1 MSTILIQNSNLLD
14 IEKAEIIEGVNV
26 LIEEN
31 KISELSDKEIKSST
45 AMKIDA
51 KGKTLMPGLIDAHVH
66 ITATS
71 LDLGSISKY
80 PHSLNVLK
88 SAKLAES
95 MLMRGFTSV
104 RDCTGAD
111 WGFHEAIEKDLIKG
125 PRLFFVGKALGP
137 TGGHGDRRPKTYEG
151 DHCTCYQG
159 TIKETWI
166 VDGVA
171 EVQKA
176 ARRELRKGAHAIKIF
191 ASGGVASP
199 DDPIFGLQ
207 FSEDEIRA
215 VVNEANSWKKYVLA
229 HAYTSEAITRAID
242 CGVRTIEHG
251 NLMDRKTAK
260 YMNDKNAYLVP
271 NLITYEA
278 MDLEGE
284 KYGLPKISLEKNKF
298 VKDEGKI
305 ALDYAYSEG
314 VKIGYGTDLL
324 GELQVYQGKEF
335 LMRQN
340 IMPKKDILKSATL
353 INAEIVNQKDKIG
366 VIKEGSFADILLVDG
381 NPLEDF
387 SVFQE
392 QGKYISLIMKN
403 GKIYKNNLY
412 GRFYEEY

>member
-14 IEKAEIIEGVNV
+14 VEKAEIIEGVNV

-71 LDLGSISKY
+71 LDLGSISKN
-80 PHSLNVLK
+80 PHSFNVLK
-88 SAKLAES
+88 SAKLAEA

-207 FSEDEIRA
+207 FSEDEICA

-324 GELQVYQGKEF
+324 GELQVYQSKEF

-366 VIKEGSFADILLVDG
+366 VIKEGAFADILLVDG

-387 SVFQE
+387 NVFQE

-403 GKIYKNNLY
+403 GKIYKNNLT
-412 GRFYEEY
+412 

>member
-14 IEKAEIIEGVNV
+14 IEKAEIIEGMNV

-45 AMKIDA
+45 ATKIDA
-51 KGKTLMPGLIDAHVH
+51 KCKTLMPGLIDAHVH

-403 GKIYKNNLY
+403 GKIYKNNLT
-412 GRFYEEY
+412 

>member
-14 IEKAEIIEGVNV
+14 IEKAEIIEGMNV

-151 DHCTCYQG
+151 DHWTCYQG
-159 TIKETWI
+159 TIKATWI

-340 IMPKKDILKSATL
+340 IMPKKYILKSATL

-403 GKIYKNNLY
+403 GKIYKNNLT
-412 GRFYEEY
+412 

>member
-14 IEKAEIIEGVNV
+14 IEKAEIIEGMNV

-207 FSEDEIRA
+207 FSEDEICA

-403 GKIYKNNLY
+403 GKIYKNNLT
-412 GRFYEEY
+412 

>member
-14 IEKAEIIEGVNV
+14 IEKAEIIEGMNV

-403 GKIYKNNLY
+403 GKIYKNNLT
-412 GRFYEEY
+412 

>member
-14 IEKAEIIEGVNV
+14 VEKAEIIEGVNV

-45 AMKIDA
+45 ATKIDA
-51 KGKTLMPGLIDAHVH
+51 RGKTLMPGLIDAHVH

-71 LDLGSISKY
+71 VDLGRISNY
-80 PHSLNVLK
+80 PHSLTALR
-88 SAKLAES
+88 AGKLAEA
-95 MLMRGFTSV
+95 MLMRGFTTI

-111 WGFHEAIEKDLIKG
+111 WGFHQAIEEDILKG

-151 DHCTCYQG
+151 DICNCYQG
-159 TIKETWI
+159 TMHDSLT

-207 FSEDEIRA
+207 FSEDEIKT
-215 VVNEANSWKKYVLA
+215 VVNEAYSWGKYVLA
-229 HAYTSEAITRAID
+229 HAYTTEAITRAVN

-251 NLMDRKTAK
+251 NLMDRNTAK
-260 YMNDKNAYLVP
+260 LMNKKNVYLVP
-271 NLITYEA
+271 NLVTYEA

-284 KYGLPKISLEKNKF
+284 KYGLPKVSLEKNKF
-298 VKDEGKI
+298 VKDEGI
-305 ALDYAYSEG
+305 VALDYAYSEG

-324 GELQVYQGKEF
+324 GELQVYQSKEF
-335 LMRQN
+335 ILRQN
-340 IMPKKDILKSATL
+340 IMPKSEILKSATL
-353 INAEIVNQKDKIG
+353 VNAEIVNQQDQIG
-366 VIKEGSFADILLVDG
+366 IIKEGALADLLLIEG

-403 GKIYKNNLY
+403 GKIYKNNLT
-412 GRFYEEY
+412 

>member
-14 IEKAEIIEGVNV
+14 IEKAEIIEGLNV

-71 LDLGSISKY
+71 LDLGSISKN
-80 PHSLNVLK
+80 PHSFNVLK
-88 SAKLAES
+88 SAKLAEA

-207 FSEDEIRA
+207 FSEDEICA

-366 VIKEGSFADILLVDG
+366 VIKEGAFADILLVDG

-403 GKIYKNNLY
+403 GKIYKNNLT
-412 GRFYEEY
+412 

>member
-1 MSTILIQNSNLLD
+1 MKSVIFEHCNLLD
-14 IEKAEIIEGVNV
+14 VENSQIIQGMNV
-26 LIEEN
+26 LIEQN
-31 KISELSDKEIKSST
+31 IISQISDSKIKSQN
-45 AMKIDA
+45 AIIIDS

-71 LDLGSISKY
+71 LDLGSLSKY

-88 SAKLAES
+88 SAKLAEA

-111 WGFHEAIEKDLIKG
+111 WGFHEAIEKDLIRG

-159 TIKETWI
+159 TIKETWT
-166 VDGVA
+166 VDGVS

-229 HAYTSEAITRAID
+229 HAYTSEAITRAIK

-305 ALDYAYSEG
+305 AIDYAYSEG

-324 GELQVYQGKEF
+324 GELQVYQSREF
-335 LMRQN
+335 ILRQN
-340 IMPKKDILKSATL
+340 IMPKSEILKSATL
-353 INAEIVNQKDKIG
+353 INAEIVNQKDQIG
-366 VIKEGSFADILLVDG
+366 IIKEGALADLLLIEG

-387 SVFQE
+387 SVFQD

-403 GKIYKNNLY
+403 GKIYKNSLI
-412 GRFYEEY
+412 

>member
-1 MSTILIQNSNLLD
+1 MKSVIFKNCNLLD
-14 IEKAEIIEGVNV
+14 VENSNVISGINV
-26 LIEEN
+26 LTEEN
-31 KISELSDKEIKSST
+31 LITEISESAIKSKNSIELDCT
-45 AMKIDA
+45 
-51 KGKTLMPGLIDAHVH
+51 GKTLMPGLIDAHVH
-66 ITATS
+66 ITAIA
-71 LDLGSISKY
+71 LDMSIISTY
-80 PHSLNVLK
+80 PHSLNVLR

-111 WGFHEAIEKDLIKG
+111 WGFHEAIENDLIKG

-151 DHCTCYQG
+151 DHCNCYQG
-159 TIKETWI
+159 TQKETWI

-171 EVQKA
+171 DVQKA

-215 VVNEANSWKKYVLA
+215 VVNEAYSWQKYVLA
-229 HAYTSEAITRAID
+229 HAYTSEAITRAVN

-251 NLMDRKTAK
+251 NLMDKKTAK
-260 YMNDKNAYLVP
+260 LMNEKNAYLVP

-284 KYGLPKISLEKNKF
+284 KYGLPKVSLEKNKF

-305 ALDYAYSEG
+305 ALEHAYDAG

-324 GELQVYQGKEF
+324 GELQVHQSKEF
-335 LMRQN
+335 LIRQN
-340 IMPKKDILKSATL
+340 IMPKEEILKSATL
-353 INAEIVNQKDKIG
+353 VNAEIVNQKDKIG
-366 VIKEGSFADILLVDG
+366 IIKEGAFADILLVDG

-387 SVFQE
+387 EVLQN
-392 QGKYISLIMKN
+392 QGEKLLVIMKN
-403 GKIYKNNLY
+403 GKFYKNTITSNS
-412 GRFYEEY
+412 

>member
-14 IEKAEIIEGVNV
+14 IEKAEIIEGMNV

-45 AMKIDA
+45 ATKIDA

-403 GKIYKNNLY
+403 GKIYKNNLT
-412 GRFYEEY
+412 

>member
-14 IEKAEIIEGVNV
+14 VEKAEIIEGVNV

-71 LDLGSISKY
+71 VDLGRISNY
-80 PHSLNVLK
+80 PHSLTALR
-88 SAKLAES
+88 AGKLAEA
-95 MLMRGFTSV
+95 MLMRGFTTI

-111 WGFHEAIEKDLIKG
+111 WGFHQAIEEDVLKG

-137 TGGHGDRRPKTYEG
+137 TGGHGDRRPKTFEG
-151 DHCTCYQG
+151 DICNCYQG
-159 TIKETWI
+159 TMHDSLT

-176 ARRELRKGAHAIKIF
+176 ARRELRKGAHAIKIL

-207 FSEDEIRA
+207 FSEEEIKT
-215 VVNEANSWKKYVLA
+215 VVNEAYSWGKYVLA
-229 HAYTSEAITRAID
+229 HAYTTEAITRAVN

-251 NLMDRKTAK
+251 NLMDRNTAK
-260 YMNDKNAYLVP
+260 LMNKKNVYLVP
-271 NLITYEA
+271 NLVTYEA
-278 MDLEGE
+278 MDTEGE
-284 KYGLPKISLEKNKF
+284 KYGLPKVSLEKNKF
-298 VKDEGKI
+298 VKDEGI
-305 ALDYAYSEG
+305 VALDYAYTEG

-324 GELQVYQGKEF
+324 GELQVYQSREF
-335 LMRQN
+335 ILRQN
-340 IMPKKDILKSATL
+340 IMPKSEILKSATL
-353 INAEIVNQKDKIG
+353 VNAEIVNQQDQIG
-366 VIKEGSFADILLVDG
+366 IIKEGALADLLLIEG

-403 GKIYKNNLY
+403 GKIYKNNLN
-412 GRFYEEY
+412 

>member
-1 MSTILIQNSNLLD
+1 MKSVIFENCNLLD
-14 IEKAEIIEGVNV
+14 VENSQIIKGMNV
-26 LIEEN
+26 LIEQN
-31 KISELSDKEIKSST
+31 MISQISDSKIKSQN
-45 AMKIDA
+45 AIIIDS

-66 ITATS
+66 ITATA
-71 LDLGSISKY
+71 LDVGTLSKY

-88 SAKLAES
+88 SAKLAEA

-111 WGFHEAIEKDLIKG
+111 WGFHEAIEKDLIRG

-159 TIKETWI
+159 TIKETWT

-215 VVNEANSWKKYVLA
+215 VVNETNSWKKYVLA
-229 HAYTSEAITRAID
+229 HAYTSEAITRAIK

-260 YMNDKNAYLVP
+260 YMYDKNAYLVP

-305 ALDYAYSEG
+305 AIDYAYSEG

-324 GELQVYQGKEF
+324 GELQVYQSREF

-366 VIKEGSFADILLVDG
+366 VIKEGSFADVLLIDG

-387 SVFQE
+387 EVLQN
-392 QGKYISLIMKN
+392 QGEKLLVIMKD
-403 GKIYKNNLY
+403 GKFYKNNLS
-412 GRFYEEY
+412 

>member
-1 MSTILIQNSNLLD
+1 MKSVIFENCNLLD
-14 IEKAEIIEGVNV
+14 VENSQIIKGMNV
-26 LIEEN
+26 LIEQN
-31 KISELSDKEIKSST
+31 MISQISDSKIKSQN
-45 AMKIDA
+45 AIIIDS

-66 ITATS
+66 ITATA
-71 LDLGSISKY
+71 LDVGTLSKY

-88 SAKLAES
+88 SAKLAEA

-111 WGFHEAIEKDLIKG
+111 WGFHEAIDKDLIRG

-159 TIKETWI
+159 TIKETWT

-229 HAYTSEAITRAID
+229 HAYTSEAITRAIK

-284 KYGLPKISLEKNKF
+284 KYGLPKVSLEKNKF

-305 ALDYAYSEG
+305 AIDYAYSEG

-324 GELQVYQGKEF
+324 GELQVYQSREF

-366 VIKEGSFADILLVDG
+366 VIKEGSFADILLIDG

-387 SVFQE
+387 EVLQN
-392 QGKYISLIMKN
+392 QGEKLLVIMKD
-403 GKIYKNNLY
+403 GKFYKNNLS
-412 GRFYEEY
+412 

>member
-1 MSTILIQNSNLLD
+1 MKSVIFENCNLLD
-14 IEKAEIIEGVNV
+14 VENSQIIKGMNV
-26 LIEEN
+26 LIEQN
-31 KISELSDKEIKSST
+31 MISQISDSKIKSQN
-45 AMKIDA
+45 AIIIDS

-66 ITATS
+66 ITATA
-71 LDLGSISKY
+71 LDVGTLSKY

-88 SAKLAES
+88 SAKLAEA

-111 WGFHEAIEKDLIKG
+111 WGFHEAIEKDLIRG

-159 TIKETWI
+159 TTKETWT

-229 HAYTSEAITRAID
+229 HAYTSEAITRAIK

-305 ALDYAYSEG
+305 AIDYAYSEG

-324 GELQVYQGKEF
+324 GELQVYQSREF

-353 INAEIVNQKDKIG
+353 INAEIVNQKNKIG
-366 VIKEGSFADILLVDG
+366 VIKEGSFADVLLIDG

-387 SVFQE
+387 EVLQNQVE
-392 QGKYISLIMKN
+392 KLLVIMKD
-403 GKIYKNNLY
+403 GKFYKNNLS
-412 GRFYEEY
+412 

>member
-14 IEKAEIIEGVNV
+14 VEKAEIIEGVNV

-45 AMKIDA
+45 ATKIDA
-51 KGKTLMPGLIDAHVH
+51 RGKTLMPGLIDAHVH

-71 LDLGSISKY
+71 VDLGRISNY
-80 PHSLNVLK
+80 PHSLTALR
-88 SAKLAES
+88 AGKLAEA
-95 MLMRGFTSV
+95 MLMRGFTTI

-111 WGFHEAIEKDLIKG
+111 WGFHQAIEEDILKG

-151 DHCTCYQG
+151 DICNCYQG
-159 TIKETWI
+159 TMHDSLT

-207 FSEDEIRA
+207 FSEDEIKT
-215 VVNEANSWKKYVLA
+215 VVNEAYSWGKYVLA
-229 HAYTSEAITRAID
+229 HAYTTEAITRAVN

-251 NLMDRKTAK
+251 NLMDRNTAK
-260 YMNDKNAYLVP
+260 LMNKKNVYLVP
-271 NLITYEA
+271 NLVTYEA

-284 KYGLPKISLEKNKF
+284 KYGLPKVSLEKNKF
-298 VKDEGKI
+298 VKDEGI
-305 ALDYAYSEG
+305 VALDYAYSEG

-324 GELQVYQGKEF
+324 GELQVYQSKEF
-335 LMRQN
+335 ILRQN
-340 IMPKKDILKSATL
+340 IMPKSEILKSATL
-353 INAEIVNQKDKIG
+353 VNAEIVNQQDQIG
-366 VIKEGSFADILLVDG
+366 IIKEGALADLLLIEG

-392 QGKYISLIMKN
+392 QGKYIPLIMKN
-403 GKIYKNNLY
+403 GKIYKNNLT
-412 GRFYEEY
+412 

>member
-14 IEKAEIIEGVNV
+14 IEKAEIIEGLNV

-403 GKIYKNNLY
+403 GKIYKNNLT
-412 GRFYEEY
+412 

>member
-14 IEKAEIIEGVNV
+14 VEKAEIIEGVNV

-71 LDLGSISKY
+71 LDLGSISKN
-80 PHSLNVLK
+80 PHSFNVLK
-88 SAKLAES
+88 SAKLAEA

-207 FSEDEIRA
+207 FSEDEICA

-324 GELQVYQGKEF
+324 GELQVYQSKEF

-366 VIKEGSFADILLVDG
+366 VIKEGAFADILLVDG

-403 GKIYKNNLY
+403 GKIYKNNLT
-412 GRFYEEY
+412 

>member
-14 IEKAEIIEGVNV
+14 IEKAEIIEGMNV

-71 LDLGSISKY
+71 LDLGSISKN
-80 PHSLNVLK
+80 PHSFNVLK
-88 SAKLAES
+88 SAKLAEA

-207 FSEDEIRA
+207 FSEDEICA

-324 GELQVYQGKEF
+324 GELQVYQSKEF

-366 VIKEGSFADILLVDG
+366 VIKEGAFADILLVDG

-403 GKIYKNNLY
+403 GKIYKNNLT
-412 GRFYEEY
+412 

>member
-1 MSTILIQNSNLLD
+1 MKSVIFENCNLLD
-14 IEKAEIIEGVNV
+14 VENSQIIKGMNV
-26 LIEEN
+26 LIEQN
-31 KISELSDKEIKSST
+31 IISQISDSKIKSQN
-45 AMKIDA
+45 AIIIDS

-71 LDLGSISKY
+71 LDLGSLSKY

-88 SAKLAES
+88 SAKLAEA

-111 WGFHEAIEKDLIKG
+111 WGFHEAIEKDLIRG

-159 TIKETWI
+159 TIKETWT
-166 VDGVA
+166 VDGVS

-229 HAYTSEAITRAID
+229 HAYTSEAITRAIK

-305 ALDYAYSEG
+305 AIDYAYSEG

-324 GELQVYQGKEF
+324 GELQVYQSREF
-335 LMRQN
+335 ILRQN
-340 IMPKKDILKSATL
+340 IMPKSEILKSATL
-353 INAEIVNQKDKIG
+353 INAEIVNQKDQIG
-366 VIKEGSFADILLVDG
+366 IIKEGALADLLLIEG

-387 SVFQE
+387 SVFQD

-403 GKIYKNNLY
+403 GKIYKNSLI
-412 GRFYEEY
+412 

>member
-14 IEKAEIIEGVNV
+14 IEKAEIIEGMNV

-366 VIKEGSFADILLVDG
+366 VIKEGAFADILLVDG

-403 GKIYKNNLY
+403 GKIYKNNLT
-412 GRFYEEY
+412 

>member
-1 MSTILIQNSNLLD
+1 MKSVIFENCNLLD
-14 IEKAEIIEGVNV
+14 VENSQIIKGMNV
-26 LIEEN
+26 LIEQN
-31 KISELSDKEIKSST
+31 IISQISDSKIKSQNSII
-45 AMKIDA
+45 IDS

-71 LDLGSISKY
+71 LDLGSLSKY

-88 SAKLAES
+88 SAKLAEA

-111 WGFHEAIEKDLIKG
+111 WGFHEAIDKDLIRG

-159 TIKETWI
+159 TIKETWT

-229 HAYTSEAITRAID
+229 HAYTSEAITRAIK

-260 YMNDKNAYLVP
+260 FMNDKNAYLVP

-284 KYGLPKISLEKNKF
+284 KYGLPKVSLEKNKF

-305 ALDYAYSEG
+305 AIDYAYSEG

-324 GELQVYQGKEF
+324 GELQVYQSREF

-366 VIKEGSFADILLVDG
+366 VIKEGSFADILLIDG

-387 SVFQE
+387 EVLQN
-392 QGKYISLIMKN
+392 QGEKLLVIMKD
-403 GKIYKNNLY
+403 GKFYKNNLS
-412 GRFYEEY
+412 

>member
-1 MSTILIQNSNLLD
+1 MSAILIQNSNLLD
-14 IEKAEIIEGVNV
+14 VVKAEIIEGVNV

-71 LDLGSISKY
+71 VDLGRISNY
-80 PHSLNVLK
+80 PHSLTALR
-88 SAKLAES
+88 AGKLAEA
-95 MLMRGFTSV
+95 MLMRGFTTI

-111 WGFHEAIEKDLIKG
+111 WGFHQAIEEDVLKG

-137 TGGHGDRRPKTYEG
+137 TGGHGDRRPKTFEG
-151 DHCTCYQG
+151 DICNCYQG
-159 TIKETWI
+159 TMHDTLT

-207 FSEDEIRA
+207 FSEDEIKT
-215 VVNEANSWKKYVLA
+215 VVNEAYSWGKYVLA
-229 HAYTSEAITRAID
+229 HAYTTEAITRAVN

-251 NLMDRKTAK
+251 NLMDRNTAK
-260 YMNDKNAYLVP
+260 LMKKKNVYLVP
-271 NLITYEA
+271 NLVTYEA

-284 KYGLPKISLEKNKF
+284 KYGLPKVSLEKNKF
-298 VKDEGKI
+298 VKDEGI
-305 ALDYAYSEG
+305 VALDYAYSEG

-324 GELQVYQGKEF
+324 GELQVYQSREF
-335 LMRQN
+335 ILRQN
-340 IMPKKDILKSATL
+340 VMPKSEILKSATL
-353 INAEIVNQKDKIG
+353 INAEIVNQKDQIG
-366 VIKEGSFADILLVDG
+366 IIKEGALADLLLIEG

-387 SVFQE
+387 SVFQD

-403 GKIYKNNLY
+403 GKIYKNSLI
-412 GRFYEEY
+412 

>member
-71 LDLGSISKY
+71 LDLGSISKN
-80 PHSLNVLK
+80 PHSFNVLK
-88 SAKLAES
+88 SAKLAEA

-207 FSEDEIRA
+207 FSEDEICA

-324 GELQVYQGKEF
+324 GELQVYQSKEF

-366 VIKEGSFADILLVDG
+366 VIKEGAFADILLVDG

-403 GKIYKNNLY
+403 GKIYKNNLT
-412 GRFYEEY
+412 

>member
-14 IEKAEIIEGVNV
+14 IEKAEIIEGMNV

-207 FSEDEIRA
+207 FSEDEICA

-305 ALDYAYSEG
+305 ALDFAYSEG

-403 GKIYKNNLY
+403 GKIYKNNLT
-412 GRFYEEY
+412 

>member
-14 IEKAEIIEGVNV
+14 VEKAEIIEGVNV

-45 AMKIDA
+45 ATKIDA
-51 KGKTLMPGLIDAHVH
+51 RGKTLMPGLIDAHVH

-71 LDLGSISKY
+71 VDLGRISNY
-80 PHSLNVLK
+80 PHSLTALR
-88 SAKLAES
+88 AGKLAEA
-95 MLMRGFTSV
+95 MLMRGFTTI

-111 WGFHEAIEKDLIKG
+111 WGFHQAIEEDVLKG

-137 TGGHGDRRPKTYEG
+137 TGGHGDRRPKTFEG
-151 DHCTCYQG
+151 DICNCYQG
-159 TIKETWI
+159 TMHDSLT

-207 FSEDEIRA
+207 FSEEEIKT
-215 VVNEANSWKKYVLA
+215 VVNEAYSWGKYVLA
-229 HAYTSEAITRAID
+229 HAYTTEAITRAVN

-251 NLMDRKTAK
+251 NLMDRNTAK
-260 YMNDKNAYLVP
+260 LMNKKNVYLVP
-271 NLITYEA
+271 NLVTYEA

-284 KYGLPKISLEKNKF
+284 KYGLPKVSLEKNKF
-298 VKDEGKI
+298 VKDEGI
-305 ALDYAYSEG
+305 VALDYAYTEG

-324 GELQVYQGKEF
+324 GELQVYQSREF
-335 LMRQN
+335 ILRQN
-340 IMPKKDILKSATL
+340 IMPKSEILKSATL
-353 INAEIVNQKDKIG
+353 VNAEIVNQQDQIG
-366 VIKEGSFADILLVDG
+366 IIKEGALADLLLIEG

-392 QGKYISLIMKN
+392 QVKYISLIMKN
-403 GKIYKNNLY
+403 GKIYKNNLN
-412 GRFYEEY
+412 

>member
-1 MSTILIQNSNLLD
+1 MKSVIFENCNLLD
-14 IEKAEIIEGVNV
+14 VENSQIIKGMNV
-26 LIEEN
+26 LIEQN
-31 KISELSDKEIKSST
+31 IISQISDSKIKSQN
-45 AMKIDA
+45 AIIIDS

-71 LDLGSISKY
+71 LDLGSLSKY

-88 SAKLAES
+88 SAKLAEA

-111 WGFHEAIEKDLIKG
+111 WGFHEAIDKDLIRG

-159 TIKETWI
+159 TIKETWT

-229 HAYTSEAITRAID
+229 HAYTSEAITRAIK

-260 YMNDKNAYLVP
+260 LMNDKNAYLVP

-284 KYGLPKISLEKNKF
+284 KYGLPKVSLEKNKF

-305 ALDYAYSEG
+305 AIDYAYSEG

-324 GELQVYQGKEF
+324 GELQVYQSREF

-366 VIKEGSFADILLVDG
+366 VIKEGSFADILLIDG

-387 SVFQE
+387 EVLQN
-392 QGKYISLIMKN
+392 QGEKLLVIMKD
-403 GKIYKNNLY
+403 GKFYKNNLS
-412 GRFYEEY
+412 

>member
-14 IEKAEIIEGVNV
+14 VEKAEIIEGVNV

-45 AMKIDA
+45 ATKIDA
-51 KGKTLMPGLIDAHVH
+51 RGKTLMPGLIDAHVH

-71 LDLGSISKY
+71 VDLGRISNY
-80 PHSLNVLK
+80 PHSLTVLR
-88 SAKLAES
+88 AGKLAEA
-95 MLMRGFTSV
+95 MLMRGFTTI

-111 WGFHEAIEKDLIKG
+111 WGFHQAIEEDILKG

-151 DHCTCYQG
+151 DICNCYQG
-159 TIKETWI
+159 TMHDSLT

-207 FSEDEIRA
+207 FSEDEIKT
-215 VVNEANSWKKYVLA
+215 VVNEAYSWGKYVLA
-229 HAYTSEAITRAID
+229 HAYTTEAITRAVN

-251 NLMDRKTAK
+251 NLMDRNTAK
-260 YMNDKNAYLVP
+260 LMNKKNVYLVP
-271 NLITYEA
+271 NLVTYEA

-284 KYGLPKISLEKNKF
+284 KYGLPKVSLEKNKF
-298 VKDEGKI
+298 VKDEGI
-305 ALDYAYSEG
+305 VALDYAYSEG

-324 GELQVYQGKEF
+324 GELQVYQSKEF
-335 LMRQN
+335 ILRQN
-340 IMPKKDILKSATL
+340 IMPKSEILKSATL
-353 INAEIVNQKDKIG
+353 VNAEIVNQQDQIG
-366 VIKEGSFADILLVDG
+366 IIKEGALADLLLIEG

-403 GKIYKNNLY
+403 GKIYKNNLT
-412 GRFYEEY
+412 

>member
-14 IEKAEIIEGVNV
+14 IEKAEIIEGLNV

-71 LDLGSISKY
+71 LDLGSISKN
-80 PHSLNVLK
+80 PHSFNVLK
-88 SAKLAES
+88 SAKLAEA

-207 FSEDEIRA
+207 FSEDEICA

-324 GELQVYQGKEF
+324 GELQVYQSKEF

-366 VIKEGSFADILLVDG
+366 VIKEGAFADILLVDG

-403 GKIYKNNLY
+403 GKIYKNNLT
-412 GRFYEEY
+412 

>member
-14 IEKAEIIEGVNV
+14 IEKAEIIEGMNV

-191 ASGGVASP
+191 AC
-199 DDPIFGLQ
+199 Q
-207 FSEDEIRA
+207 
-215 VVNEANSWKKYVLA
+215 W
-229 HAYTSEAITRAID
+229 
-242 CGVRTIEHG
+242 
-251 NLMDRKTAK
+251 
-260 YMNDKNAYLVP
+260 
-271 NLITYEA
+271 
-278 MDLEGE
+278 
-284 KYGLPKISLEKNKF
+284 
-298 VKDEGKI
+298 
-305 ALDYAYSEG
+305 
-314 VKIGYGTDLL
+314 
-324 GELQVYQGKEF
+324 
-335 LMRQN
+335 
-340 IMPKKDILKSATL
+340 
-353 INAEIVNQKDKIG
+353 
-366 VIKEGSFADILLVDG
+366 
-381 NPLEDF
+381 
-387 SVFQE
+387 
-392 QGKYISLIMKN
+392 
-403 GKIYKNNLY
+403 
-412 GRFYEEY
+412 

>member
-1 MSTILIQNSNLLD
+1 MKSVIFENCNLLD
-14 IEKAEIIEGVNV
+14 VENSQIIKEMNV
-26 LIEEN
+26 LIEQN
-31 KISELSDKEIKSST
+31 IISQISDSTIKSQN
-45 AMKIDA
+45 AIIIDS
-51 KGKTLMPGLIDAHVH
+51 KGKTLMPGLIDSHVH

-71 LDLGSISKY
+71 LDLGSLSKY

-88 SAKLAES
+88 SAKLAEA

-111 WGFHEAIEKDLIKG
+111 WGFHEAIDKDLIRG

-159 TIKETWI
+159 TIKETWT

-229 HAYTSEAITRAID
+229 HAYTSEAITRAIK

-305 ALDYAYSEG
+305 AIDYAYSEG

-324 GELQVYQGKEF
+324 GELQVYQSREF

-366 VIKEGSFADILLVDG
+366 VIKEGSFADILVIDG

-387 SVFQE
+387 EVLQN
-392 QGKYISLIMKN
+392 QGEKLLVIMKD
-403 GKIYKNNLY
+403 GKFYKNNLS
-412 GRFYEEY
+412 

>member
-14 IEKAEIIEGVNV
+14 VEKAEIIEGVNV

-71 LDLGSISKY
+71 VDLGRISNY
-80 PHSLNVLK
+80 PHSLTALR
-88 SAKLAES
+88 AGKLAEA
-95 MLMRGFTSV
+95 MLMRGFTTI

-111 WGFHEAIEKDLIKG
+111 WGFHQAIEEDVLKG

-137 TGGHGDRRPKTYEG
+137 TGGHGDRRPKTFEG
-151 DHCTCYQG
+151 DICNCYQG
-159 TIKETWI
+159 TMHDSLT

-207 FSEDEIRA
+207 FSEEEIKT
-215 VVNEANSWKKYVLA
+215 VVNEAYSWGKYVLA
-229 HAYTSEAITRAID
+229 HAYTTEAKTRAVN

-251 NLMDRKTAK
+251 NLMDRNTAK
-260 YMNDKNAYLVP
+260 LMNKKNVYLVP
-271 NLITYEA
+271 NLVTYEA

-284 KYGLPKISLEKNKF
+284 KYGLPKVSLEKNKF
-298 VKDEGKI
+298 VKDEGI
-305 ALDYAYSEG
+305 VALDYAYTEG

-324 GELQVYQGKEF
+324 GELQVYQSREF
-335 LMRQN
+335 ILRQN
-340 IMPKKDILKSATL
+340 IMPKSEILKSATL
-353 INAEIVNQKDKIG
+353 VNAEIVNQQDQIG
-366 VIKEGSFADILLVDG
+366 IIKEGALADLLLIEG

-403 GKIYKNNLY
+403 GRIYKNNLT
-412 GRFYEEY
+412 

>member
-14 IEKAEIIEGVNV
+14 VEKAEIIEGVNV

-71 LDLGSISKY
+71 VDLGRISNY
-80 PHSLNVLK
+80 PHSLTALR
-88 SAKLAES
+88 AGKLAEA
-95 MLMRGFTSV
+95 MLMRGFTTI

-111 WGFHEAIEKDLIKG
+111 WGFHQAIEEDVLKG

-137 TGGHGDRRPKTYEG
+137 TGGHGDRRPKTFEG
-151 DHCTCYQG
+151 DICNCYQG
-159 TIKETWI
+159 TMHDSLT
-166 VDGVA
+166 VDGVS

-207 FSEDEIRA
+207 FSEEEIKT
-215 VVNEANSWKKYVLA
+215 VVNEAYSWGKYVLA
-229 HAYTSEAITRAID
+229 HAYTTEAITRAVN

-251 NLMDRKTAK
+251 NLMDRNTAK
-260 YMNDKNAYLVP
+260 LMNKKNVYLVP
-271 NLITYEA
+271 NLVTYEA

-284 KYGLPKISLEKNKF
+284 KYGLPKVSLEKNKF
-298 VKDEGKI
+298 VKDEGI
-305 ALDYAYSEG
+305 VALDYAYTEG

-324 GELQVYQGKEF
+324 GELQVYQSREF
-335 LMRQN
+335 ILRQN
-340 IMPKKDILKSATL
+340 IMPKSEILKSATL
-353 INAEIVNQKDKIG
+353 INAEIVNQKDQIG
-366 VIKEGSFADILLVDG
+366 IIKEGALADLLLIEG

-387 SVFQE
+387 SVFQD

-403 GKIYKNNLY
+403 GKIYKNSLI
-412 GRFYEEY
+412 